1 MTSANRHPGV
11 EDSIELDNGDEVTR
25 RASENLPKVLG
36 RTSLIDGIVTEYGR
50 RRKRRPPED
59 ADARDGDRYDRNGL
73 AMKRLIPAERRS
85 PRSIAR
91 EKEQTSTLCK
101 E

>member
-1 MTSANRHPGV
+1 MT
-11 EDSIELDNGDEVTR
+11 D
-25 RASENLPKVLG
+25 
-36 RTSLIDGIVTEYGR
+36 
-50 RRKRRPPED
+50 RRKRRRSKD

-91 EKEQTSTLCK
+91 ERGNMDTMQRVRIDEH
-101 E
+101 

>member
-1 MTSANRHPGV
+1 MV
-11 EDSIELDNGDEVTR
+11 DQ
-25 RASENLPKVLG
+25 
-36 RTSLIDGIVTEYGR
+36 
-50 RRKRRPPED
+50 RKRRRPKD

-91 EKEQTSTLCK
+91 ERRNIDTMQRVRIDEH
-101 E
+101 

>member
-1 MTSANRHPGV
+1 MT
-11 EDSIELDNGDEVTR
+11 D
-25 RASENLPKVLG
+25 
-36 RTSLIDGIVTEYGR
+36 
-50 RRKRRPPED
+50 RRKRRRSKD

-91 EKEQTSTLCK
+91 ERGNMDTMQRVRIYEH
-101 E
+101 